1 MQANLFELFN
11 ERDQSKRRAA
21 ISRTYASD
29 VKFIDPDEIVTGH
42 DGLDAKAGRLLEQ
55 APEFVFSAAGPVM
68 VNHDMGYLAWNFGPD
83 GGAPVVRGMDIA
95 LVDAGV
101 IRAVFTHRT

>member
-1 MQANLFELFN
+1 M
-11 ERDQSKRRAA
+11 
-21 ISRTYASD
+21 
-29 VKFIDPDEIVTGH
+29 TGH
-42 DGLDAKAGRLLEQ
+42 DALDAKAGRLLEQ

-83 GGAPVVRGMDIA
+83 GGPPVVRGMDIA

-101 IRAVFTHRT
+101 ISSIYTMLFSEVAQP